1 MIKNYSGYSWKQIE
15 QIENKEDC
23 ILILPIS
30 SLEQHGIQLPLG
42 TDDIILQKILDAL
55 IDNPSVIGDYLLLP
69 ALHYGLSPEHM
80 DFSGTITLSPK
91 TLISVIEDII
101 QSIKKHGFNKICLF
115 SSHGGNT
122 GILRG
127 MAQTWKH
134 RYGTDIYSIDLWSGV
149 FEKAASI
156 IKTPITSD
164 IHAGEI
170 ETSLLMYFGQTV
182 ISEEEIAK
190 IKDYI
195 NPIPHNLNSWT
206 SIQLSKSGAIGGV
219 SFSSSETGK
228 KLYDFLIREAAA
240 QLNLIC

>member
-101 QSIKKHGFNKICLF
+101 QSIKKHGFNK
-115 SSHGGNT
+115 
-122 GILRG
+122 
-127 MAQTWKH
+127 
-134 RYGTDIYSIDLWSGV
+134 
-149 FEKAASI
+149 
-156 IKTPITSD
+156 
-164 IHAGEI
+164 
-170 ETSLLMYFGQTV
+170 
-182 ISEEEIAK
+182 
-190 IKDYI
+190 
-195 NPIPHNLNSWT
+195 
-206 SIQLSKSGAIGGV
+206 
-219 SFSSSETGK
+219 
-228 KLYDFLIREAAA
+228 
-240 QLNLIC
+240 